1 MNSWIVDESKWL
13 IINLV
18 GLIQYFDADFSFSAI
33 PIERGTG
40 CHRFRS
46 WIVMWHNRC
55 VRTPDFC
62 HKSRFFFCV
71 PKQLLWIFRFFKI
84 LDLLFNIYFK
94 NWQKYTYRQD
104 VLFLMCHFLSS
115 GDGDVGREGAW
126 GGSDMSPNCIS
137 CGKTIVL
144 WRVGCFDCG
153 FCANLNSRNG
163 VIDNCLHSLKC
174 CKSV

>member
-1 MNSWIVDESKWL
+1 MLIFPFPLYLLSGGLDVIGFALGLSCGTTAVCAHQIFVTKVD
-13 IINLV
+13 
-18 GLIQYFDADFSFSAI
+18 
-33 PIERGTG
+33 
-40 CHRFRS
+40 
-46 WIVMWHNRC
+46 
-55 VRTPDFC
+55 
-62 HKSRFFFCV
+62 FFFCV

-84 LDLLFNIYFK
+84 PDLLFNIYFK

-144 WRVGCFDCG
+144 WRIGCFGCG